1 MITELQPRV
10 IVLQLTDALLAQ
22 LQPFLA
28 ELDITT
34 TPHREWAD
42 QEIAAH
48 GHVASYA
55 NVEQSTQR
63 LTLRGE
69 SYATLVERV
78 GSALDYD
85 VRWQPNEYAPDGFV
99 ERIRPLE
106 LINGTHAPADC
117 PQCGALV
124 LANCAAVMCACG
136 QAVPLI

>member
-10 IVLQLTDALLAQ
+10 IVLHLTDALFAQ

-28 ELDITT
+28 GLDISA
-34 TPHREWAD
+34 TPQSAWAD

-48 GHVASYA
+48 GHVAPYA
-55 NVEQSTQR
+55 NIEPSTQR
-63 LTLRGE
+63 LTLPGE
-69 SYATLVERV
+69 SYAALVKRV

-106 LINGTHAPADC
+106 WINCTYTPADC
-117 PQCGALV
+117 PQCGALL
-124 LANCAAVMCACG
+124 LANRAAVMSAP
-136 QAVPLI
+136 QIFPLL